1 MVNPTGIEFGIITCI
16 SLSSIISNIAL
27 IKMVVSLLVV
37 LTLVVS
43 LLASIS
49 WFSAQIE
56 GKCPVLILMSCIGT
70 ALLALDA
77 KLIRFTALSKT
88 EMEKMDSQ
96 NVLAIMAGRE
106 HMINDKQPHLN

>member
-88 EMEKMDSQ
+88 ELGKWTAKTFRQ
-96 NVLAIMAGRE
+96 ARPVK
-106 HMINDKQPHLN
+106 HTINEKQPCLN